1 VSELWTLGSHIMDS
15 QPKTQPVRG
24 TFMMAMGFLV
34 WMFTQIHGCDLKSLW
49 IEIPMLLCLVII
61 VPGWTQGAGTR
72 SSNFLRSIGAIV
84 VMIGLAMSYLSW
96 LHSDCFPKWLLFPK
110 PRIHHRVPNNSLQPT
125 PVGRLSSVPHCGTV
139 DITDPAWLSSGR

>member
-1 VSELWTLGSHIMDS
+1 MDN

-24 TFMMAMGFLV
+24 TFMMAIGFLV

-61 VPGWTQGAGTR
+61 VPGWTQGASAR
-72 SSNFLRSIGAIV
+72 SSNILRSIGAV
-84 VMIGLAMSYLSW
+84 VIMIGLAMSYLSW

-110 PRIHHRVPNNSLQPT
+110 PRIHHRVPNNGAAANRRYAGQLDDFMKFDCQDCIWESRSAAVAEL
-125 PVGRLSSVPHCGTV
+125 GR
-139 DITDPAWLSSGR
+139 